1 MLKLP
6 PANYLALTQECKHC
20 TPRSIMLG
28 LICSISARILC
39 RKSSKLFVLLK

>member
-20 TPRSIMLG
+20 TPGSIMLG

-39 RKSSKLFVLLK
+39 RKSSKLFGLLK

>member
-6 PANYLALTQECKHC
+6 PTNYLALTQDCKHY

-39 RKSSKLFVLLK
+39 RKSSKLFGLLK